1 VNVASTA
8 AAKTEKIG
16 LVNSGYWGIDVR
28 VQNYT
33 GSFYVRGAYNGTFVA
48 SLQSAL
54 GSKEVFGS
62 VEIPSKSVANA
73 WTQHTFT
80 LVPTKAAGN
89 SNNTF
94 AITFNAGVRCLFSF
108 CLGRGWEVGW
118 DCCVGCVSYVMHDWT

>member
-1 VNVASTA
+1 MNVASTA
-8 AAKTEKIG
+8 AAVKTKEEIIG

-54 GSKEVFGS
+54 GAKEVFGS
-62 VEIPSKSVANA
+62 VEIPSKSVADA

-94 AITFNAGVRCLFSF
+94 AIRFDAGVRCLFFSF
-108 CLGRGWEVGW
+108 LSGEGVG
-118 DCCVGCVSYVMHDWT
+118 G